1 MRPIP
6 TRFKILFWLLV
17 VLTLLL
23 LASILITGAPASS
36 GARPMPFGSLR
47 ITASL
52 VVALAMLGELLA
64 FAFVLRRQLKER
76 WGLPTRPTGPLV
88 PIDVKYGVGGGVL
101 VILGFVVGQAL
112 GLATAP
118 ASILMDAIPAVVWGV
133 LLSGVISS
141 PSLGSQGLG
150 ARPLWIGLSLVLAF
164 ALGAAGGLPA
174 IV

>member
-6 TRFKILFWLLV
+6 TYFKIMFWVLV

-23 LASILITGAPASS
+23 LASILITGVPASS

-47 ITASL
+47 ITVSFI
-52 VVALAMLGELLA
+52 VALAMLGELVA
-64 FAFVLRRQLKER
+64 FAFVRRRQLKER
-76 WGLPTRPTGPLV
+76 WGSANPSRIR
-88 PIDVKYGVGGGVL
+88 IDVKFAVGGGVL
-101 VILGFVVGQAL
+101 VMLGFVVGQAL
-112 GLATAP
+112 RFATAP
-118 ASILMDAIPAVVWGV
+118 VSILMDTIPTVLWGV
-133 LLSGVISS
+133 GLSGAISS
-141 PSLGSQGLG
+141 PSLGQGFG

>member
-6 TRFKILFWLLV
+6 TGFKILFWAMI

-36 GARPMPFGSLR
+36 TARPRPFGSLR
-47 ITASL
+47 ITVSL
-52 VVALAMLGELLA
+52 VVALGMLGELVA
-64 FAFVLRRQLKER
+64 FGFVQRRHLKER
-76 WGLPTRPTGPLV
+76 WATRPTGPLV

-101 VILGFVVGQAL
+101 VIVGFIVGQAL

-118 ASILMDAIPAVVWGV
+118 ASILMDAIPAVSWGV
-133 LLSGVISS
+133 CLAGVISS
-141 PSLGSQGLG
+141 PRLGQGLG